1 MKPFVMKGM
10 TMSEGTKLER
20 TEVANSALDFLLA
33 RLQSEIDELDQ
44 RIETLFKDINELQ
57 KRNHG

>member
-10 TMSEGTKLER
+10 MMSKETKLER

-33 RLQSEIDELDQ
+33 RLQSEIDELDK
-44 RIETLFKDINELQ
+44 RIDTLFVNINELQ
-57 KRNHG
+57 KRNDG